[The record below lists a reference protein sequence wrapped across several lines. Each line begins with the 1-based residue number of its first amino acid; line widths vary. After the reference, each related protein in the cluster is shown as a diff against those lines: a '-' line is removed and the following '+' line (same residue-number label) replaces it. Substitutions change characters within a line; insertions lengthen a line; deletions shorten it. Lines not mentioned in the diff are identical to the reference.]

1 MPSGRASTSAANLRT
16 EACSPPRRRPDASR
30 CNPRPGLTATND
42 REASAERG
50 ERFCRGQPNAIGGT
64 RDQDLLVVHGTA
76 IQGSVHVRMI
86 GSMIRDL
93 TNQRSMERHNRG
105 SKSVL

>member
-16 EACSPPRRRPDASR
+16 EACSPLAAALMRAAAIRVLVLLRPTIARLAPS
-30 CNPRPGLTATND
+30 A
-42 REASAERG
+42 ASASAA
-50 ERFCRGQPNAIGGT
+50 AIGGT

-93 TNQRSMERHNRG
+93 TNQR
-105 SKSVL
+105 